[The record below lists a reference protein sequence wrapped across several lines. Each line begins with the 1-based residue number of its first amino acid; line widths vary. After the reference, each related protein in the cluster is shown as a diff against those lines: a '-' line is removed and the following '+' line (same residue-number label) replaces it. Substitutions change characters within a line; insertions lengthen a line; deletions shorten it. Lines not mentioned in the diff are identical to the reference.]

1 MTQDRSPVR
10 TQSLLGGASVTSSW
24 EMARARLANPEPSR
38 TCWLATTRPDGRP
51 HLMPVIA
58 FWIDDA
64 MHILAGE
71 GTQKARN
78 IAADDRCV
86 IATGSTTLPSLD
98 IVIEGRSRADHRR
111 RTPFDAWRGG
121 LQGEGLAPRGDRG
134 RGRGSERPDRRP
146 AAVHVLPDRPVEGLR
161 SPRHDRHGAIRSRRA
176 AETHAMGLRRRLKQI
191 SLASMARRA
200 PRACPIATYPRIRD
214 RGQPLARAGGRSSAW
229 PRPCGGLCCS
239 PR

>member
-1 MTQDRSPVR
+1 MTQDRAPER

-24 EMARARLANPEPSR
+24 EMARARLANPEQSR

-64 MHILAGE
+64 MHILAGK

-98 IVIEGRSRADHRR
+98 IVIEGRAEPITDAEHVRHVAGVFTEKGWPLEVTEDGVAGPNAPTAGPPPYTFYRIVPSRV
-111 RTPFDAWRGG
+111 FG
-121 LQGEGLAPRGDRG
+121 LPGMTGMEQFNPE
-134 RGRGSERPDRRP
+134 E
-146 AAVHVLPDRPVEGLR
+146 LPKPTRWDF
-161 SPRHDRHGAIRSRRA
+161 HDS
-176 AETHAMGLRRRLKQI
+176 
-191 SLASMARRA
+191 
-200 PRACPIATYPRIRD
+200 
-214 RGQPLARAGGRSSAW
+214 
-229 PRPCGGLCCS
+229 
-239 PR
+239 

>member
-1 MTQDRSPVR
+1 MTQDGAPVR
-10 TQSLLGGASVTSSW
+10 TESLLGGASETSSW
-24 EMARARLANPEPSR
+24 ELARARLANPEQSR

-98 IVIEGRSRADHRR
+98 IVIEGRAEPITGPEAVGRVAGIFKEKGWPLEV
-111 RTPFDAWRGG
+111 T
-121 LQGEGLAPRGDRG
+121 GDG
-134 RGRGSERPDRRP
+134 
-146 AAVHVLPDRPVEGLR
+146 VEGPNAPTAGPPPYTFYRIVPSRVFGLPGMTGMEQFDPEDLPKPTR
-161 SPRHDRHGAIRSRRA
+161 WDFGAS
-176 AETHAMGLRRRLKQI
+176 
-191 SLASMARRA
+191 
-200 PRACPIATYPRIRD
+200 
-214 RGQPLARAGGRSSAW
+214 
-229 PRPCGGLCCS
+229 
-239 PR
+239 